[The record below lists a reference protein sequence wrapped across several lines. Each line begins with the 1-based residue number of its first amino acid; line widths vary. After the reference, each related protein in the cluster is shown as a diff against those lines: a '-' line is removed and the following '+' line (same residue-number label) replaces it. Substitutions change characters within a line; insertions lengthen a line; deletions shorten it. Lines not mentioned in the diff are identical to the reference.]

1 MHALAGLD
9 VPVGYRRG
17 MTTAVVVGSGPNGL
31 AAAVHLARSGL
42 TVAVLEAAETIGG
55 GTRSGELTLPGL
67 IHDHCSGFHPLGVGS
82 PFLSEL
88 DLGRYGLH
96 WDHAP
101 VDCAHP
107 LDDGTAALM
116 CRSLDA
122 TDEGFGPD
130 GARWRALVGPLAS
143 RFDDLASEVMR
154 PIAHVPRHLLALAA
168 LGPRALPPATLT
180 MRLFRTPQARAAF
193 AGAAAHAYTR
203 LDRPLTSAVGLM
215 LAASGHRFGWPV
227 ARGGSAFITTALAA
241 MLSDLG
247 GTIETGRHIRSAEEI
262 PDADVVLLDTSPDV
276 AVGIYGDALPH
287 RIRRSYTRFRRA
299 PGAFKV
305 DYAVEGPVPWT
316 AKGVATAGTVH
327 VCGDADEVVEAERQV
342 AQGIMPRRPFLIVG
356 QQYVA
361 DPGRSADGLNPLYA
375 YAHVPHGF
383 TGDATDAI
391 TAQIERFAPGFRDR
405 IRATAVTST
414 AEFARSNPNLAG
426 GDVIGGSNGGLQVIL
441 RPRPALDPYATGI
454 DGVYLCSASTPPGAG
469 AHGMCGYNAA
479 ESALRYLRR

>member
-1 MHALAGLD
+1 
-9 VPVGYRRG
+9 

-42 TVAVLEAAETIGG
+42 SVTVLEAADTIGG

-67 IHDHCSGFHPLGVGS
+67 THDHCSGFHPLGVGS
-82 PFLSEL
+82 PFLAGL
-88 DLGRYGLH
+88 DLEQYGLY

-116 CRSLDA
+116 YRSIDA
-122 TDEGFGPD
+122 TVD
-130 GARWRALVGPLAS
+130 GLGRDGRRWRALVGPLAS
-143 RFDDLASEVMR
+143 RFDDLAAEVMR

-168 LGPRALPPATLT
+168 LGPRALPPATVT
-180 MRLFRTPQARAAF
+180 MRLLGTPQGRAAF
-193 AGAAAHAYTR
+193 VGAAAHAYTR

-227 ARGGSAFITTALAA
+227 ARGGSASITTALAA
-241 MLSDLG
+241 MLTDLG
-247 GTIETGRHIRSAEEI
+247 GTIETGRHVRSAAEI
-262 PDADVVLLDTSPDV
+262 PAADVVLLDTSPQV
-276 AVGIYGDALPH
+276 ALEIYRDALPG
-287 RIRRSYTRFRRA
+287 RTRRSYNRFRRA

-316 AKGVATAGTVH
+316 AEGVASAGTVH
-327 VCGDADEVVEAERQV
+327 VCGDADEVVAAERQV
-342 AQGIMPRRPFLIVG
+342 AQGVMPARPFLIVG

-361 DPGRSADGLNPLYA
+361 DPTRSSGGLNPLYA
-375 YAHVPHGF
+375 YAHVPHGY
-383 TGDATDAI
+383 TGDATEAI

-405 IRATAVTST
+405 IRATAVTT
-414 AEFARSNPNLAG
+414 TTEFARSNPNLAG
-426 GDVIGGSNGGLQVIL
+426 GDVIGGSNAGLQVLL
-441 RPRPALDPYATGI
+441 RPRPAIDPYATGI

-469 AHGMCGYNAA
+469 AHGMCGFNAA
-479 ESALRYLRR
+479 ESALRHLRR

>member
-1 MHALAGLD
+1 
-9 VPVGYRRG
+9 

-31 AAAVHLARSGL
+31 AAAVHLARSGVSV
-42 TVAVLEAAETIGG
+42 TVLEAANTIGG

-82 PFLSEL
+82 PFLAGL
-88 DLGRYGLH
+88 DLERYGLH

-101 VDCAHP
+101 IDCAHP
-107 LDDGTAALM
+107 LDDGTAALLH
-116 CRSLDA
+116 RSIDTTADGL
-122 TDEGFGPD
+122 GRD

-154 PIAHVPRHLLALAA
+154 PIAHVPRHLLALAT
-168 LGPRALPPATLT
+168 LGPRALPPASVT
-180 MRLFRTPQARAAF
+180 MRLFGTPQGRAAF
-193 AGAAAHAYTR
+193 AGSAAHAYTR

-227 ARGGSAFITTALAA
+227 ARGGSASITNALAA
-241 MLSDLG
+241 MLTDLG
-247 GTIETGRHIRSAEEI
+247 GTVETGCHVRSAAEI
-262 PDADVVLLDTSPDV
+262 PRADVVLLDTSPGV
-276 AVGIYGDALPH
+276 AVDIYGDAIPH
-287 RIRRSYTRFRRA
+287 RIRKAYTRFRRA

-305 DYAVEGPVPWT
+305 DYAVEGPVPW
-316 AKGVATAGTVH
+316 AAEGVASAGTVH

-342 AQGIMPRRPFLIVG
+342 SAGVMPSRPFLIVG

-361 DPGRSADGLNPLYA
+361 DPTRSADGLNPLYA

-383 TGDATDAI
+383 TGDATETI

-405 IRATAVTST
+405 IRATTVTT
-414 AEFARSNPNLAG
+414 TTEFAQSNPNLAG
-426 GDVIGGSNGGLQVIL
+426 GDVIGGSNGGLQVLL
-441 RPRPALDPYATGI
+441 RPRPAIDPYATGV
-454 DGVYLCSASTPPGAG
+454 DGAYLCSASTPPGAG

-479 ESALRYLRR
+479 ESALRHLRR